1 MYDIYVVMSG
11 DTLDGIASKY
21 NVPVD
26 IIKEF
31 NGYMIDLIPGT
42 KLLIPKMNSKYFN
55 YYIIRKGDTLS
66 KIANDNKIS
75 VTLLASL
82 NGLNIDDYIYPN
94 QILLVPQ
101 AGTNMYFTKIGDTLT
116 DVSKIFKV
124 ITIFLIIYYIIE
136 RMWPIMGNRNS
147 CSSSSVIKE
156 GGPIINIFQAMDL
169 RSI

>member
-42 KLLIPKMNSKYFN
+42 KLLIPKMNSNYFN

-124 ITIFLIIYYIIE
+124 KTSELLEENENIYLQPEQLILY
-136 RMWPIMGNRNS
+136 
-147 CSSSSVIKE
+147 KHK
-156 GGPIINIFQAMDL
+156 
-169 RSI
+169 